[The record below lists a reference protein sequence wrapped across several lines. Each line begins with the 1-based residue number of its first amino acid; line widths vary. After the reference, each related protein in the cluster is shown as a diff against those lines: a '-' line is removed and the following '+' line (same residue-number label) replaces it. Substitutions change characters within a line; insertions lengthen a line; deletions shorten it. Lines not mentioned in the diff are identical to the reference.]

1 MEIKKIEKE
10 VSKIF
15 SLYNSADEGEYK
27 VTISKEKDGYKFN
40 LIDVEFNDLEYNFV
54 CEGNPIDENE
64 LLYGFIK
71 DIYDKEINYRNKF
84 IKETYNFLYRK
95 AKSLALWLK
104 RNNTQKINKINEEIA
119 FRYQENEKMKLKINE
134 YKNLVNILYSIK
146 NQYYNNEGLD

>member
-15 SLYNSADEGEYK
+15 SLYNSAEESEYK

-40 LIDVEFNDLEYNFV
+40 LIDVEFYDLEYNFF
-54 CEGNPIDENE
+54 CQGNPVNEDE

-95 AKSLALWLK
+95 ARSLNLWLK
-104 RNNTQKINKINEEIA
+104 RNNTKKVNEINEEIA
-119 FRYQENEKMKLKINE
+119 FRYEENEKMKSKINE
-134 YKNLVNILYSIK
+134 YKNLINILYSIK
-146 NQYYNNEGLD
+146 NQYDNTEGLD